1 MERGLGHIPRP
12 TTIQLLAAA
21 LRLSEDARA
30 AFVAAARRQDAAP
43 HAGAGT
49 ILDHHAHNLPG
60 QLTPLLG
67 RERDVAA
74 VVRTLQQDGV
84 RLLTLIG
91 PAGVGKTRLA
101 LRAAEELLQEYADG
115 VFFVALAPVRDP
127 TLVTVTIAQT
137 LRAAEAAE
145 RSLHES
151 LVAHLRPKTLL
162 LLLDNF
168 EQVTAAAPLV
178 AELLAVCPRL
188 TILVTSRAP
197 LRVRGEQEAAVAPLA
212 LPTLG
217 RRLPVP
223 ELARYAAVQLFV
235 QRARAVQPTFTLTP
249 DTAPDVAAICIHLD
263 GLPLAIELAATR
275 IKLLPPAALLT
286 RLEGAYGTTSLQV
299 LADGAADLPERQRT
313 LRDTLAWSYDLL
325 APDEQQLFRQLAVFA
340 GGCTLEAAET
350 VCGHNAG
357 RDVLAGLASLLDK
370 SLLWRTERVDGEP
383 RIGMLETVREYAL
396 ERLEASG
403 EAADTRRRHAAFYLA
418 AVERAEQGLTVP
430 APATVL
436 ARLETVLAQLD
447 HERDNMLAA
456 LRWAIENGA
465 RAEAAARLKEWRALS
480 GRSEVG
486 MRLAGKLWR
495 FWQVSS
501 YLREGREWQWLDG
514 GRAWLDTLLALSTDD
529 EGAISAE
536 LRTMM
541 LYGAGVLACWQG
553 NHARAESLTRE
564 SLDHYTQLDDRR
576 GMANALNNL
585 GNIALDQAAYAHA
598 IALFE
603 QSLVLRRAA
612 GDREGAAAS
621 LNNLAAVAAAQG
633 NDERA
638 LALYEESAAVIRAT
652 DNTTMLAHV
661 LANMDEVA
669 RRNV

>member
-1 MERGLGHIPRP
+1 MATTERNAFGALLKQYRGAAGLSQEQLAEQARISARTISDMERGLGHIPRP

-21 LRLSEDARA
+21 LQLSEDARA
-30 AFVAAARRQDAAP
+30 AFVIAARRQDAAP

-49 ILDHHAHNLPG
+49 ILDHHAHNLPA

-74 VVRTLQQDGV
+74 VVRTLRQDGV

-101 LRAAEELLQEYADG
+101 LRAAEDLLQEYADG

-137 LRAAEAAE
+137 LRAAEVAE

-249 DTAPDVAAICIHLD
+249 DTAPDVAAICIRLD
-263 GLPLAIELAATR
+263 GLPLAIELAAAR
-275 IKLLPPAALLT
+275 IKLLPPAALLA
-286 RLEGAYGTTSLQV
+286 RLEGAYGATSLQV
-299 LADGAADLPERQRT
+299 LVDGAADLPERQRT
-313 LRDTLAWSYDLL
+313 LRATLAWSYD
-325 APDEQQLFRQLAVFA
+325 
-340 GGCTLEAAET
+340 
-350 VCGHNAG
+350 
-357 RDVLAGLASLLDK
+357 LLDK

-447 HERDNMLAA
+447 HERNNMLAA

-486 MRLAGKLWR
+486 MRLAGKRWR

-585 GNIALDQAAYAHA
+585 GNIALDQGAYERA

-621 LNNLAAVAAAQG
+621 LNNLAAVAANQG
-633 NDERA
+633 HAERA
-638 LALYEESAAVIRAT
+638 LALYEESAAMIRAT
-652 DNTTMLAHV
+652 DNTAMLTHV

-669 RRNV
+669 RRSV